1 MDFEK
6 DSYDIMLSPK
16 SSMETKSFLKL
27 YKMALALNTN
37 STLIISRLR
46 FSVEKLSYWKCRD
59 ALEHEFLVVEVKDQ
73 EGSLSTKLILERT
86 VKAGERG
93 GARLV
98 EDEPSKFQTFLRH
111 PKALDLIKTLMEKGG
126 NLDNVP
132 SSIAG
137 KTAATAFTTA
147 AVTLASDM
155 PIASAVSTAVAGVAL
170 LLPFQ
175 GKETAPI
182 LPLTNPVEVFTPP
195 RHSIL
200 DKATLAG
207 SSKLHSANYFPKPSD
222 IHAHDQW
229 LGKDYLDSPDYA
241 NAKLM
246 FEFSPVK
253 INLLQLAVLAE
264 VIQEEYPLYSIF
276 KDQCYWFAHLVC
288 KAILVISSLPTEV
301 PNAEDHDVE
310 PMFNVGFLN
319 EQGRWKGIK
328 VSDVTPVVL
337 SSVLDK
343 FWRRFDEELETVI
356 KHSFLDFT
364 AN

>member
-27 YKMALALNTN
+27 YKMALAHNTN
-37 STLIISRLR
+37 STLIISRSR

-59 ALEHEFLVVEVKDQ
+59 ALEHEFLVVEVKDR
-73 EGSLSTKLILERT
+73 EGPLSTKLILERT

-98 EDEPSKFQTFLRH
+98 EDEPSKIKRFLRH
-111 PKALDLIKTLMEKGG
+111 PKAHELIKSLMEKGG
-126 NLDNVP
+126 DPEHIL

-137 KTAATAFTTA
+137 KTATA
-147 AVTLASDM
+147 AVTASVAMASDM
-155 PIASAVSTAVAGVAL
+155 PITS
-170 LLPFQ
+170 PFQ
-175 GKETAPI
+175 GRETAPI
-182 LPLTNPVEVFTPP
+182 LPLTNPVEVFTSP

-207 SSKLHSANYFPKPSD
+207 LNKLHSANYFPKPSD
-222 IHAHDQW
+222 IQSHDQW
-229 LGKDYLDSPDYA
+229 LGKDYLDCPDYA

-246 FEFSPVK
+246 FEFSPEK

-276 KDQCYWFAHLVC
+276 KDQRYWFALLVC
-288 KAILVISSLPTEV
+288 KAMLVLSGLSTEV
-301 PNAEDHDVE
+301 PGAEDPDVE
-310 PMFNVGFLN
+310 PIFDVGFLN
-319 EQGRWKGIK
+319 EQGRWRGVK

-337 SSVLDK
+337 SSVLAEY
-343 FWRRFDEELETVI
+343 WRRFEEELKTVI
-356 KHSFLDFT
+356 KHCLLDFT
-364 AN
+364 AK